1 MKNVWKRTVSLFLAI
16 VMILGNVPVNA
27 LATDTVETVSCDHAN
42 AQITELADA
51 TCDADGCTYWSCP
64 DCNETWEEVI
74 PAAGHAYASTEL
86 DTVIVYT
93 CERCSHSYEE
103 MKAVQ
108 DDTVQNDTVQEDT
121 VQEDTVQE
129 DAVQEAPAFM
139 APAPQSETEEL
150 SGYVWVD
157 ADSNTE
163 PMDLIG
169 VAANGGIRDA
179 VLRAVNMYNAENL
192 AKYTVYYTTVTEEKG
207 EVSINVA
214 ASYRELLGYIDEAT
228 KLANDMKNS
237 VSGNTMV
244 PFEIRDVN
252 GKQTIYIANVGF
264 RSFKTLES
272 ADISLDIKY
281 DAETAPDDLQTIID
295 NMVEEQAKVNGLP
308 LSQLR
313 AQPQSIT
320 VEVQEKTYV
329 LPGLGQRDNVY
340 TNIIKAVVIEGMTGE
355 KATIYGGTVTL
366 RNSTPKYD
374 VTYYASVEDLAA
386 GKAYAEES
394 QFKGLN
400 TPVPVNPVR
409 THYTFLG
416 WLPVNASGTPG
427 ETTGVVTPI
436 AGDAK
441 YVAAW
446 QAEQDEHTP
455 GDVANNGVEDKID
468 DRDQTFVVTYY
479 DDDGTTKIAERK
491 VAYGGYLIHPT
502 KTEVTKEGHVLKRWD
517 FAAGQSGFIIKSN
530 AAYKAVWEAV
540 HTITYTD
547 DDGTVYDAF
556 TQKLKDGA
564 VIRHPAAPTRE
575 GDWKFGGWEYV
586 GQGEESATAKADV
599 TFKAK
604 WIKLHTVT
612 FYNGETVIGTPLKV
626 EDGNTIEYPAAPEA
640 PEEGLVFG
648 GWVVKQ
654 DGKESAAPTVAESD
668 LDIYV
673 KWLQR
678 FTITYTDGVE
688 GVEIFPNFPREITEG
703 QSVIRPA
710 VPAQREGYIFTGWEW
725 VGEGEEP
732 AVITRNETYQA
743 CWKPEDEVKTI
754 TITYT
759 DGVKGEELFADI
771 VRQVA
776 ENVTV
781 DYPEITVTREGYD
794 FGGWDLVST
803 DENGNQEH
811 AVIWNKRPILTYTDG
826 ENDTVFEPKSFDVS
840 YNSLI
845 RHPGISDILPGGREG
860 YVLDGWVT
868 ADGTEAPTL
877 ATADVTYKAVWKKM
891 HTITFTD
898 GVEDEVVFE
907 PFTKDFKEGTTINAK
922 VPADREGYLF
932 KGWEK
937 VDDTT
942 YQATWKL
949 VEITVTYGHVQDD
962 GTVQTNTRVL
972 DVKENTEGVSDTN
985 YTAPAQSNSKKIYV
999 GLYPVVDINGVDH
1012 WELVYA
1018 SAVARSVPNIVHIP
1032 LGDED
1037 RNGVDDIYEYAQK
1050 NALPAPVD
1058 PTTYKFTEKT
1068 RLYHLELPD
1077 VDSNGVVDGQYKL
1090 DPETGSVP
1098 VDDNGQEIL
1107 EHEEKAVSTTYK
1119 WYDYRNTQVRG
1130 ITSYYPYDESYALNP
1145 GDVEYPDYDNDG
1157 VIFVNWVHHPDP
1169 EFKDITEGY
1178 VKTYHMKG
1186 VVEPDINN
1194 NGIYDVNENVGVVIV
1209 ENGDEENPREYESF
1223 TNNEITITLSAAE
1236 AGKKAPAVAG
1246 SAFLLDTK
1254 NGTNIEIAVDGEEGY
1269 AIKSV
1274 QVKAPVGNKTPVLA
1288 ETPGGD
1294 NENVKNYKLTDA
1306 SANNNTKDSTG
1317 RPEYLLTIYLDK
1329 LETKESDLVFDT
1341 VSLPEFTVQKV
1352 YESVVSNP
1360 KFDSSKSTV
1369 ISYVAREAQEDVP
1382 VSIEPLFQWIKDNYG
1397 SYGET
1402 MVGLIDDNLESLLE
1416 EASMAG
1422 LVTVDSSTKT
1432 HYFHVKLEKKTAFVG
1447 DSISTPVKTAQDIAN
1462 SHVNAYINELV
1473 RLMKTS
1479 ANNTT
1484 ALENHIAEL
1493 IGLLSDIQK
1502 EANDGALIRPFGYNV
1517 KGEDVIN
1524 ESVVINVGGTIENGK
1539 IVGGKNLYT
1548 GNVKITDLRAPTNLT
1563 ANGASVSV
1571 TYGTNTADAELKNK
1585 AGVSG
1590 VQLHVSYNN
1599 QVATTYP
1606 AGVAFPGSQTN
1617 RPANATFNLA
1627 ITRQTANVQ
1636 VPAKVVKEHNSSYEG
1651 QSPDPIVLVDGTAVS
1666 NVDVISVIAGVDL
1679 NKMDID
1685 LQLSKDDTVTVKNV
1699 DPVAWI
1705 KLPGNLL
1712 THVALV
1718 KKLDVDTSKFVN
1730 KMLEGEN
1737 LPAADVAKIND
1748 LLNQFL
1754 NEDQVTCTLEE
1765 AIHLLEVFMPNAGA
1779 HQAKIEKALN
1789 AVKGTADGNVKVTF
1803 SGGYPEDPGFFLN
1816 MGIIA
1821 DSNYNHGVSMDT
1833 NNKDFG
1839 VILNCPVLTMY
1850 NNGIQLISDEV
1861 PDAVH
1866 NVYTLENNG
1875 KTHALRVKDHEDA
1888 EIFYYGFD
1896 SGLAVHYEGDG
1907 QTPPTKA
1914 GMYLVSAFVNDNG
1927 VYKSDMAIM
1936 LIGVERTT
1944 TTVKGATVEYD
1955 GASHKL
1961 KVTTVDEEGEK
1972 VGRTIISGTIDKPA
1986 NAGLKELRGLVNVD
2000 FPETIDNLWVHAVD
2014 YLESKF
2020 DIEKLPDTI
2029 QAAELTPEQ
2038 TVEFLNYC
2046 KTKVENKEFDNVL
2059 VNKVQAVVVQ
2069 TLDSLISAMN
2079 EIIGRTNGKVVTIQF
2094 KDDIGYERH
2103 GVYLYHAIATDIE
2116 RNQLYIPSADSG
2128 ILIIH
2133 APEEDFQ
2140 MENQEVPYNGE
2151 GQLPEIHDATSREQ
2165 FLVIYNQN
2173 TLSFILG
2180 QDGNALL
2187 NKLEA
2192 LGVKDG
2198 ITVEELIE
2206 KGVNKISTEIVSGL
2220 ITAGDALLEKIH
2232 KDDSEL
2238 YQRAKDKLNAHV
2250 AARETQLVTKLES
2263 MLNEISEK
2271 VNPDT
2276 KLYFNKKPVDV
2287 GNYQVHAFS
2296 FGIAHEEATFK
2307 ILPVITIT
2315 AEDQNIYVGQ
2325 DISREATDATY
2336 AVNPEDTQIV
2346 LPDDLG
2352 NITFSIYTAV
2362 EENGEL
2368 VKGELVEAPLA
2379 AGTYFIEATAE
2390 EKEGYI
2396 IEAVTG
2402 TLTVEELT
2410 IVAYVNDK
2418 ESETVAPGEKEENVT
2433 ITVKALDKDGK
2444 EVTIPELTEAGYT
2457 IVDAENK
2464 TVEAD
2469 VDGAGNVTKSAL
2481 AKALETVGEYTIV
2494 PNAAEDFPEDR
2505 IKTAKLNVVLNDATL
2520 EKGRW
2525 TMSLDSVIYLNY
2537 YPTMSNFPANFDFAN
2552 NGGVV
2557 IWTGSS
2563 RPTSGKDL
2571 YVGAPNCT
2579 VINGMEQNEQGE
2591 WRVKTHEIFAKNI
2604 GDMVYIRPFV
2614 KIADNEYIYTSG
2626 GYNYS
2631 PAMYCYDILNN
2642 SSEREDTRYVCAALL
2657 KYGASAQKYFHYNEN
2672 ALVTTIN
2679 TAKWPN
2685 INLEDYDLTFKD
2697 NYLDPMNTGEKI
2709 RELAGTLQG
2718 TKAGITYKKAT
2729 LDLQGAIRISV
2740 GYDVDTTLIDLN
2752 NVASAKVYFWSE
2764 SDILKQNALVY
2775 DERYCTDAMD
2785 LYAEDPN
2792 ADVKLGAYRGKSHH
2806 ILAKNLSETVYYSCC
2821 IVTKD
2826 GNVYRSGLGYYSPEA
2841 FVDDHLNQST
2851 GQIVDTCERIAVYG
2865 EMARRRFY

>member
-139 APAPQSETEEL
+139 APAPKSRAAAL
-150 SGYVWVD
+150 SGTAWVN
-157 ADSNTE
+157 ADKDTE
-163 PMDLIG
+163 PLDLIG
-169 VAANGGIRDA
+169 IAAKGGIRDA
-179 VLRAVNMYNAENL
+179 VLRAVNWYDPENPTQ
-192 AKYTVYYTTVTEEKG
+192 YTVYCTVDGVTL
-207 EVSINVA
+207 NV
-214 ASYRELLGYIDEAT
+214 ASYRDLYNNLDAAN
-228 KLANDMKNS
+228 KLADEMKNS
-237 VSGNTMV
+237 VSQATTV
-244 PFEIRDVN
+244 PFDIKDVDGN
-252 GKQTIYIANVGF
+252 LIAVANIGF

-272 ADISLDIKY
+272 ADISNIVY
-281 DAETAPDDLQTIID
+281 EAETAPDNLQAA
-295 NMVEEQAKVNGLP
+295 VEAKIKSEITVNGLTQAE
-308 LSQLR
+308 LDDLGQC
-313 AQPQSIT
+313 IT
-320 VEVQEKTYV
+320 YTVNEKTYEF
-329 LPGLGQRDNVY
+329 PGPGQSDNVY
-340 TNIIKAVVIEGMTGE
+340 KNVITATVTEGMTGE
-355 KATIYGGTVTL
+355 TATISGGTVTL
-366 RNSTPKYD
+366 RNSTPEYTVK
-374 VTYYASVEDLAA
+374 YYASEADWKDGSV
-386 GKAYAEES
+386 YADES
-394 QFKGLN
+394 QFKGYP
-400 TPVPVNPVR
+400 TPAALEPVR
-409 THYTFLG
+409 EYYLFAG
-416 WLPVNASGTPG
+416 WYMVDEAGKISESAGVA
-427 ETTGVVTPI
+427 ETVSRDTV
-436 AGDAK
+436 
-441 YVAAW
+441 YVAKW
-446 QAEQDEHTP
+446 QAEQDKHTP
-455 GDVANNGVEDKID
+455 GDVANNDVPDGID
-468 DRDQTFVVTYY
+468 DREQTFVVTYY
-479 DDDGTTKIAERK
+479 DSTDVASRK
-491 VAYGGYLIHPT
+491 VLLTKEVSYDGYLTHPT
-502 KTEVTKEGHVLKRWD
+502 KAEVEEAGIAKDGYAFKQWKYL
-517 FAAGQSGFIIKSN
+517 AGQKGFIIKSN
-530 AAYKAVWEAV
+530 AAYVIEWKPVW
-540 HTITYTD
+540 TITYTGGY
-547 DDGTVYDAF
+547 DGVVYEDL
-556 TQKLKDGA
+556 TKVLDTNA
-564 VIRHPAAPTRE
+564 VIRHPAAPERDGWKFVEWKYTGE
-575 GDWKFGGWEYV
+575 GDEP
-586 GQGEESATAKADV
+586 ATATADA
-599 TFKAK
+599 TFEAV
-604 WIKLHTVT
+604 WTKLHNVT
-612 FYNGETVIGTPLKV
+612 FYNGETAIGDSLKV
-626 EDGNTIEYPAAPEA
+626 EHGNTIEYPAVPEA

-654 DGKESAAPTVAESD
+654 GGEENAAPIVAESD
-668 LDIYV
+668 LDIYA

-678 FTITYTDGVE
+678 FTVTYTDGVE
-688 GVEIFPNFPREITEG
+688 GVEIFPDFPREVTEG

-710 VPAQREGYIFTGWEW
+710 VPAQREGFIFTGWEW

-732 AVITRNETYQA
+732 AVITQNETYQA
-743 CWKPEDEVKTI
+743 CWKPENEAKLI
-754 TITYT
+754 TITFT
-759 DGVKGEELFADI
+759 DGVDDEVLFENKTLQI
-771 VRQVA
+771 A
-776 ENVTV
+776 ENAPF
-781 DYPEITVTREGYD
+781 DYPEIEVTRAHYD
-794 FGGWDLVST
+794 FGGWQQVSV
-803 DENGNQEH
+803 DADGNETY
-811 AVIWNKRPILTYTDG
+811 AVIWNKRPVLTYTVG
-826 ENDTVFEPKSFDVS
+826 EKGEEGYVEKSYEVD
-840 YNSLI
+840 YNSNI
-845 RHPGISDILPGGREG
+845 RHPGIKEFLPDGRTG
-860 YVLDGWVT
+860 YVFDRWVREDGKTPVVAV
-868 ADGTEAPTL
+868 ADG
-877 ATADVTYKAVWKKM
+877 VYKATWKVVV
-891 HTITFTD
+891 TFTD
-898 GVEDEVVFE
+898 GVEGEKVFDD
-907 PFTKDFKEGTTINAK
+907 FTKNYEEGSTIAPSANDPK
-922 VPADREGYLF
+922 VPADRDGFLF
-932 KGWEK
+932 KGWEQ
-937 VDDTT
+937 VGDTNT
-942 YQATWKL
+942 YQAIWKQA
-949 VEITVTYGHVQDD
+949 EITITYIHPTPQGEQKESVSMAAPED
-962 GTVQTNTRVL
+962 GT
-972 DVKENTEGVSDTN
+972 GVSDTD
-985 YTAPAQSNSKKIYV
+985 YVAPEDADDNKLIYI
-999 GLYPVVDINGVDH
+999 GLYPVVMHEGNRCLK
-1012 WELVYA
+1012 LVYKA
-1018 SAVARSVPNIVHIP
+1018 AARSVDRIEYVP
-1032 LGDED
+1032 LGDTD
-1037 RNGVDDIYEYAQK
+1037 GDKVPDIYTYAQK
-1050 NALPAPVD
+1050 NEMPASVD
-1058 PTTYKFTEKT
+1058 PVNEKFTESVE
-1068 RLYHLELPD
+1068 LYHLELPD
-1077 VDSNGVVDGQYKL
+1077 LDNNNVLDGKRAL
-1090 DPETGSVP
+1090 DPVTGEVLK
-1098 VDDNGQEIL
+1098 DAAGNELFAD
-1107 EHEEKAVSTTYK
+1107 KAVATTYK
-1119 WYDYRNTQVRG
+1119 YFDYTGKNQVG
-1130 ITSYYPYDESYALNP
+1130 GVTDYSENGYNAEKALNP
-1145 GDVEYPDYDNDG
+1145 EKITYPDYPNDG
-1157 VIFVNWVHHPDP
+1157 IKFVKWVRDSARD
-1169 EFKDITEGY
+1169 EKG
-1178 VKTYHMKG
+1178 TYISTYYIKG
-1186 VVEPDINN
+1186 QVEPDVNN
-1194 NGIYDVNENVGVVIV
+1194 NDVYDANEDAAVLIV
-1209 ENGDEENPREYESF
+1209 ENDAVHAPKLYEDFINGEVSIKLSSPVVGKAAPKLSSSSF
-1223 TNNEITITLSAAE
+1223 
-1236 AGKKAPAVAG
+1236 V
-1246 SAFLLDTK
+1246 LDSV
-1254 NGTNIEIAVDGEEGY
+1254 NGTNIEVSVNAREGY
-1269 AIKSV
+1269 SIRSV
-1274 QVKAPVGNKTPVLA
+1274 EVEPSDDSKAPELTDI
-1288 ETPGGD
+1288 TSGD
-1294 NENVKNYKLTDA
+1294 NASVKKFALKDTKK
-1306 SANNNTKDSTG
+1306 NTSELDSYDTT
-1317 RPEYLLTIYLDK
+1317 EYTVIIYLDK
-1329 LETKESDLVFDT
+1329 LETKESDLVFDA
-1341 VSLPEFTVQKV
+1341 VSMPEFTVQKV
-1352 YESVVSNP
+1352 YESVISYP
-1360 KFDSSKSTV
+1360 KFDSAKNTA
-1369 ISYVAREAQEDVP
+1369 ISYVAREADEDVP

-1397 SYGET
+1397 SFGVT
-1402 MVGLIDDNLESLLE
+1402 MVGYIDEYLDTILEKAGMS
-1416 EASMAG
+1416 G
-1422 LVTVDSSTKT
+1422 LVTVENNV
-1432 HYFHVKLEKKTAFVG
+1432 HYFHVNL
-1447 DSISTPVKTAQDIAN
+1447 DSVTKNLDETVSTPVKSAQDIAN
-1462 SHVNAYINELV
+1462 KHINAYVNELV
-1473 RLMKTS
+1473 HLMKTS
-1479 ANNTT
+1479 SNDTT
-1484 ALENHIAEL
+1484 ALEDHIAEL
-1493 IGLLSDIQK
+1493 PIMLADIQT
-1502 EANDGALIRPFGYNV
+1502 EAATDALIRPFGYNA
-1517 KGEDVIN
+1517 KGEEVFY
-1524 ESVVINVGGTIENGK
+1524 EYVTITVDGEP
-1539 IVGGKNLYT
+1539 LYT
-1548 GNVKITDLRAPTNLT
+1548 GKAAITDKRAVTNLN
-1563 ANGASVSV
+1563 NGAALTV
-1571 TYGTNTADAELKNK
+1571 TYGTKTADAELKNK
-1585 AGVSG
+1585 AGVAG
-1590 VQLHVSYNN
+1590 AHLHVSYNG
-1599 QVATTYP
+1599 QAATTYP
-1606 AGVAFPGSQTN
+1606 AGVAFPGSLTN
-1617 RPANATFNLA
+1617 RPANATINLTIA
-1627 ITRQTANVQ
+1627 RQTANVQ

-1651 QSPDPIVLVDGTAVS
+1651 QSPDPTVLVGGNVVN

-1730 KMLEGEN
+1730 KMLEGKN
-1737 LPAADVAKIND
+1737 LSAADIAKIND

-1765 AIHLLEVFMPNAGA
+1765 AIHLLEVFMPNAGV

-2094 KDDIGYERH
+2094 KDDIGYVRH

-2187 NKLEA
+2187 NRLEA

-2276 KLYFNKKPVDV
+2276 KLYFNKKPVDI

-2537 YPTMSNFPANFDFAN
+2537 YPTMNNFPANFDFAN

-2563 RPTSGKDL
+2563 RPSSGKDL

-2614 KIADNEYIYTSG
+2614 KIAENEYIYTSG

-2657 KYGASAQKYFHYNEN
+2657 EYGASAQKYFHYNEN